1 VAKKSRGRNSRSQGS
16 RGSRGRNDYQRTDRV
31 GELIRQIVSDELTR
45 IDDDELGFV
54 TVSGV
59 EVDSDLFRA
68 HVYLSSLDLDDAD
81 ISAVHKHAPRVRK
94 AVGQQARLR
103 KTPEIVFQ
111 LDPGLVAGERID
123 ELLRSN
129 EVVTDSPASAEEE

>member
-1 VAKKSRGRNSRSQGS
+1 MAKKSRGRNSRSSS
-16 RGSRGRNDYQRTDRV
+16 RSSRGRSDYQRTDRV
-31 GELIRQIVSDELTR
+31 GELIRQIVSDELAR

-68 HVYLSSLDLDDAD
+68 HVYLSSLDLEDGD
-81 ISAVHKHAPRVRK
+81 ISAVHKHASRVRK

-129 EVVTDSPASAEEE
+129 EVVTGSPASEEEE

>member
-1 VAKKSRGRNSRSQGS
+1 
-16 RGSRGRNDYQRTDRV
+16 
-31 GELIRQIVSDELTR
+31 LLRQIISDELAR
-45 IDDDELGFV
+45 IDDDELGLV

-68 HVYLSSLDLDDAD
+68 HVYLSSLDLEDAD
-81 ISAVHKHAPRVRK
+81 ISAVHKHASRVRK

-129 EVVTDSPASAEEE
+129 EAETTPYRSDEEE